1 MADQVDQDSPLITIF
16 NGRSRDLGG
25 EGVKA
30 GPFVQVRVGLVK
42 HLCEFKGARLSVFMA
57 IALHSNE
64 DGWAWPSRARL
75 ARETGYSVDTVAR
88 AVADL
93 CKVRVNGSRVLLRY
107 QPQGVRGI
115 FRSNRYL
122 IFPTLRD
129 LSLFEHDQPEL
140 IGLGSKDLEEV
151 GEGENGKVKPRSGLP
166 CTVKPC
172 TVEPYTVKPCT
183 ENHYTNQN
191 HEDNQKHIREQEP
204 KQQADAAAAPSE
216 KEEEAFCSIHQVG
229 MGRRSKGDD
238 VWYSHRLPDR
248 SWCKGA
254 PGDQPGDAVEGDP
267 MRQGTESRK
276 RYVEDWGVESVGA
289 AEAVPA

>member
-1 MADQVDQDSPLITIF
+1 MADQADYDYPLITIF
-16 NGRSRDLGG
+16 SGRWRNLGG
-25 EGVKA
+25 ESVVK
-30 GPFVQVRVGLVK
+30 GPFAQVHVGLRDHV
-42 HLCEFKGARLSVFMA
+42 CEFSGSEWKVFMVL
-57 IALHSNE
+57 ALHSNE
-64 DGWAWPSRARL
+64 DGWSFPGRPAL
-75 ARETGYSVDTVAR
+75 ARETGLAINTVSEALGG
-88 AVADL
+88 L
-93 CKVRVNGSRVLLRY
+93 CKLKVCGHRLLLRY
-107 QPQGVRGI
+107 QPKGSRGC
-115 FRSNRYL
+115 FKSNRYL
-122 IFPTLRD
+122 IFPTEREIG
-129 LSLFEHDQPEL
+129 FYEHDQPEL
-140 IGLGSKDLEEV
+140 IGLGSKDLD
-151 GEGENGKVKPRSGLP
+151 GENGKVNPCTGLP
-166 CTVKPC
+166 CTVEPC
-172 TVEPYTVKPCT
+172 TVEPCTAGPCT
-183 ENHYTNQN
+183 AERVTNQN

-276 RYVEDWGVESVGA
+276 RYVEDWGIELVGA